1 MKDKL
6 DLFINGSW
14 VESKS
19 TEKIEVINPANEE
32 LIGHITAGTKDD
44 INNAVQAACN
54 AFKTYQYTSKDERI
68 ELLNNIVAEYEN
80 RYDDFVQTITEEMGA
95 PIWLSEKA
103 QASTGIKNIYETL
116 DALKDYQFEKPEGEY
131 TLIKEP
137 IGVIGMITPWNWPM
151 NQITTKVSAALA
163 AGCTMVLKPSEISP
177 YCAMLLAEVFDKA
190 GVPNGVFNVVNGYG
204 PTVGAALSE
213 HPDVAMMSFTG
224 STRAGIA
231 VAQASAV
238 SVKRVHQELGGK
250 SSNIILD
257 DVADLE
263 KSVKGGAGHC
273 FLNSGQSCN
282 APTKML
288 VSAKNYDKAVEVA
301 VQTANS
307 TTVGDPQGEFRI
319 GPIANKV
326 QYEKIL
332 RMIEIGIEEGASLVA
347 GGIEKPEGY
356 EKGYYVKPTV
366 FANVTNDM
374 TIAKEEIFGPVLS
387 IIKYDNED
395 EAIEIANDTEYGL
408 AGYVQ
413 GEPEHAKEVA
423 RKIRAGQV
431 IINGGARGTGAPFG
445 GYKSS
450 GNGRE
455 HGFLAAS
462 CRAKPP
468 ANHWAM
474 GEIVMDIQPRR
485 SWTKADQCLVASF
498 EASMYHSGC
507 RCMCN

>member
-1 MKDKL
+1 MKEKL
-6 DLFINGSW
+6 QFYINGAW
-14 VESKS
+14 VEPDSS
-19 TEKIEVINPANEE
+19 ERIEVINPANEE
-32 LIGHITAGTKDD
+32 LVGHVTAGTAAD
-44 INNAVQAACN
+44 IDKAVQAAN
-54 AFKTYQYTSKDERI
+54 EAFKTYQDTSKNDRI
-68 ELLNNIVAEYEN
+68 EILNNIIKEYEN

-103 QASTGIKNIYETL
+103 QASTGIKNLHETL
-116 DALKDYQFEKPEGEY
+116 DALKEYQFEKKEGDY
-131 TLIKEP
+131 TLIREP

-204 PTVGAALSE
+204 PTVGAALSD

-263 KSVKGGAGHC
+263 KSVRGGAGHC

-288 VSAKNYDKAVEVA
+288 VSENNYDKAVEIA
-301 VQTANS
+301 AQTANS
-307 TTVGDPQGEFRI
+307 TTVGDPQGEYRI
-319 GPIANKV
+319 GPIANKA
-326 QYEKIL
+326 QYEKII

-356 EKGYYVKPTV
+356 DKGYYVKPTV
-366 FANVTNDM
+366 FANVTSDM
-374 TIAKEEIFGPVLS
+374 TIAKEEIFGPVLA
-387 IIKYDNED
+387 ILKYKSED

-413 GEPEHAKEVA
+413 GEAAHANKVA

-455 HGFLAAS
+455 HGVHGLEE
-462 CRAKPP
+462 CL
-468 ANHWAM
+468 
-474 GEIVMDIQPRR
+474 E
-485 SWTKADQCLVASF
+485 TKAVIAP
-498 EASMYHSGC
+498 
-507 RCMCN
+507 

>member
-6 DLFINGSW
+6 QFYINGSW
-14 VESKS
+14 VDSESN
-19 TEKIEVINPANEE
+19 EKIEVINPANEE
-32 LIGHITAGTKDD
+32 IIGHVTAGTKGD
-44 INNAVQAACN
+44 IDRAVEAAFQA
-54 AFKTYQYTSKDERI
+54 FSSFQYTSKEERI
-68 ELLNNIVAEYEN
+68 ELLNNIISEYEN
-80 RYDDFVQTITEEMGA
+80 RYDDFVQVITEEMGA
-95 PIWLSEKA
+95 PLWLSEKA
-103 QASTGIKNIYETL
+103 QASTGIKNIHETL
-116 DALKDYQFEKPEGEY
+116 DALIDYQFEKPEGDY

-163 AGCTMVLKPSEISP
+163 AGCSMVLKPSEISP

-190 GVPNGVFNVVNGYG
+190 GVPGGVFNVVNGYG

-263 KSVKGGAGHC
+263 KSVRGGAGHC

-288 VSAKNYDKAVEVA
+288 VSAQNYDKAVEVA

-307 TTVGDPQGEFRI
+307 TTVGDPQGEYRI

-326 QYEKIL
+326 QDEKIL
-332 RMIEIGIEEGASLVA
+332 RMIEIGIEEGARLVA

-356 EKGYYVKPTV
+356 EKGYYIKPTV
-366 FANVTNDM
+366 FADVTNDM

-387 IIKYDNED
+387 IIKYENED

-413 GEPEHAKEVA
+413 GESEHAKEVA

-445 GYKSS
+445 GYKAS

-455 HGFLAAS
+455 HGLHGLEE
-462 CRAKPP
+462 CL
-468 ANHWAM
+468 
-474 GEIVMDIQPRR
+474 E
-485 SWTKADQCLVASF
+485 TKAVIAP
-498 EASMYHSGC
+498 
-507 RCMCN
+507 

>member
-6 DLFINGSW
+6 QFYINGAW
-14 VESKS
+14 VESDS
-19 TEKIEVINPANEE
+19 SERIEVINPANEE
-32 LIGHITAGTKDD
+32 IVGHVTAGTAAD
-44 INNAVQAACN
+44 IDKAVQAAN
-54 AFKTYQYTSKDERI
+54 KAFKTYQDTSRDDRI
-68 ELLNNIVAEYEN
+68 EILNNIITEYEN

-103 QASTGIKNIYETL
+103 QASTGIKNLHETL
-116 DALKDYQFEKPEGEY
+116 DALKEYQFEKKEGDY
-131 TLIKEP
+131 TLIREP

-177 YCAMLLAEVFDKA
+177 YCAMLLAEVFDQA
-190 GVPNGVFNVVNGYG
+190 GVPDGVFNVVNGYG
-204 PTVGAALSE
+204 PKVGAALSD
-213 HPDVAMMSFTG
+213 HPDIAMMSFTG

-263 KSVKGGAGHC
+263 KSVRGGAGHC

-288 VSAKNYDKAVEVA
+288 VSENNYDKAVEIA
-301 VQTANS
+301 AQTANS

-319 GPIANKV
+319 GPIANKA
-326 QYEKIL
+326 QYEKII

-347 GGIEKPEGY
+347 GGVEKPEGY
-356 EKGYYVKPTV
+356 DKGYYVKPTV

-387 IIKYDNED
+387 ILKYKSED

-413 GEPEHAKEVA
+413 GESVHANEVA

-455 HGFLAAS
+455 HGVHGLEE
-462 CRAKPP
+462 CL
-468 ANHWAM
+468 
-474 GEIVMDIQPRR
+474 E
-485 SWTKADQCLVASF
+485 TKAVIAP
-498 EASMYHSGC
+498 
-507 RCMCN
+507 

>member
-6 DLFINGSW
+6 QFYINGSW
-14 VESKS
+14 VDSESN
-19 TEKIEVINPANEE
+19 EKIEVMNPANEE
-32 LIGHITAGTKDD
+32 IIGHVTAGTKGD
-44 INNAVQAACN
+44 IDKAVAAAFQA
-54 AFKTYQYTSKDERI
+54 FSSFQYTSKEERI
-68 ELLNNIVAEYEN
+68 EILKNIISEYEN
-80 RYDDFVQTITEEMGA
+80 RYDDFVQAITEEMGA
-95 PIWLSEKA
+95 PLWLSEKA
-103 QASTGIKNIYETL
+103 QASTGIKNIHETL
-116 DALKDYQFEKPEGEY
+116 DALKDYQFEKPEGDY

-177 YCAMLLAEVFDKA
+177 YCAMLLAEVFEKA
-190 GVPNGVFNVVNGYG
+190 GVPDGVFNVVNGYG

-213 HPDVAMMSFTG
+213 HPDIAMMSFTG

-288 VSAKNYDKAVEVA
+288 VSAQNYDKAVEVA

-307 TTVGDPQGEFRI
+307 TTVGDPQGEYRI
-319 GPIANKV
+319 GPIANKA

-332 RMIEIGIEEGASLVA
+332 RMIEIGIEEGARLVA

-366 FANVTNDM
+366 FADVTNDM

-455 HGFLAAS
+455 HGLHGLEE
-462 CRAKPP
+462 CL
-468 ANHWAM
+468 
-474 GEIVMDIQPRR
+474 E
-485 SWTKADQCLVASF
+485 TKAVIAP
-498 EASMYHSGC
+498 
-507 RCMCN
+507 

>member
-1 MKDKL
+1 MSN
-6 DLFINGSW
+6 DLNFYINGDW
-14 VESKS
+14 IKS
-19 TEKIEVINPANEE
+19 DSNELIDVINPANEE
-32 LIGHITAGTKDD
+32 IVGQVTAGTKDD
-44 INNAVQAACN
+44 INKAVAAALK
-54 AFKTYQYTSKDERI
+54 AFDSYQHTTKDQRI
-68 ELLNNIVAEYEN
+68 ELLNNIIVEYKN
-80 RYDDFVQTITEEMGA
+80 RYDDFVQIITKEMGA
-95 PIWLSEKA
+95 PIWLSERA
-103 QASTGIKNIYETL
+103 QASTGIKNIQETL
-116 DALKDYQFEKPEGEY
+116 DALNDYEFEKPEGDY

-190 GVPNGVFNVVNGYG
+190 GVPDGVFNVVNGYG
-204 PTVGAALSE
+204 PIVGAALSE
-213 HPDVAMMSFTG
+213 HPDIAMMSFTG
-224 STRAGIA
+224 STKAGIA

-301 VQTANS
+301 VQTANNTS
-307 TTVGDPQGEFRI
+307 VGDPLGEFRI
-319 GPIANKV
+319 GPIANKA

-332 RMIEIGIEEGASLVA
+332 RMIEIGIEEGATLVA
-347 GGIEKPEGY
+347 GGVEKPDGC
-356 EKGYYVKPTV
+356 EKGYFVKPTV

-387 IIKYDNED
+387 IIKYENED
-395 EAIEIANDTEYGL
+395 EAIELANDTEYGL

-413 GEPEHAKEVA
+413 GEPDHAKEVA

-455 HGFLAAS
+455 HGLHGLEE
-462 CRAKPP
+462 CL
-468 ANHWAM
+468 
-474 GEIVMDIQPRR
+474 E
-485 SWTKADQCLVASF
+485 TKAVIAP
-498 EASMYHSGC
+498 
-507 RCMCN
+507 

>member
-1 MKDKL
+1 MSN
-6 DLFINGSW
+6 DLNFYINGDW
-14 VESKS
+14 IKS
-19 TEKIEVINPANEE
+19 DSNELIDVINPANEE
-32 LIGHITAGTKDD
+32 IVGQVTAGTKDD
-44 INNAVQAACN
+44 INKAVAAALK
-54 AFKTYQYTSKDERI
+54 AFDSYQHTTKDQRI
-68 ELLNNIVAEYEN
+68 ELLNNIIVEYKN
-80 RYDDFVQTITEEMGA
+80 RYDDFVQIITKEMGA
-95 PIWLSEKA
+95 PIWLSERA
-103 QASTGIKNIYETL
+103 QASTGIKNIQETL
-116 DALKDYQFEKPEGEY
+116 DALRDYQFEKPEGDY

-204 PTVGAALSE
+204 PIVGAALSE
-213 HPDVAMMSFTG
+213 HPDIAMMSFTG
-224 STRAGIA
+224 STKAGIA

-301 VQTANS
+301 VQTANNTS
-307 TTVGDPQGEFRI
+307 VGDPLGEFRI
-319 GPIANKV
+319 GPIANKA

-332 RMIEIGIEEGASLVA
+332 RMIEIGIEEGATLVA
-347 GGIEKPEGY
+347 GGVEKPDGC
-356 EKGYYVKPTV
+356 EKGYFVKPTV

-387 IIKYDNED
+387 IIKYENED
-395 EAIEIANDTEYGL
+395 EAIELANDTEYGL

-413 GEPEHAKEVA
+413 GEPDHAKEVA
-423 RKIRAGQV
+423 RKIRAGQI

-455 HGFLAAS
+455 HGLHGLEE
-462 CRAKPP
+462 CL
-468 ANHWAM
+468 
-474 GEIVMDIQPRR
+474 E
-485 SWTKADQCLVASF
+485 TKAVIAP
-498 EASMYHSGC
+498 
-507 RCMCN
+507 

>member
-1 MKDKL
+1 MENTMSN
-6 DLFINGSW
+6 DLNFYINGDW
-14 VESKS
+14 IKS
-19 TEKIEVINPANEE
+19 DSNELIDVINPANEE
-32 LIGHITAGTKDD
+32 IIGQVTAGTKDD
-44 INNAVQAACN
+44 IDKAVAAALK
-54 AFKTYQYTSKDERI
+54 AFDSYQYTSKDQRI
-68 ELLNNIVAEYEN
+68 ELLNNIIVEYKN
-80 RYDDFVQTITEEMGA
+80 RYDDFVQIITKEMGA
-95 PIWLSEKA
+95 PIWLSERA
-103 QASTGIKNIYETL
+103 QASTGIKNIQETL
-116 DALKDYQFEKPEGEY
+116 DALNDYEFEKPEGDY

-190 GVPNGVFNVVNGYG
+190 GVPDGVFNVVNGYG
-204 PTVGAALSE
+204 PIVGAALSE
-213 HPDVAMMSFTG
+213 HPDIAMMSFTG
-224 STRAGIA
+224 STKAGIA

-301 VQTANS
+301 VQTANNTS
-307 TTVGDPQGEFRI
+307 VGDPLGEFRI
-319 GPIANKV
+319 GPIANKA

-332 RMIEIGIEEGASLVA
+332 RMIEIGIEEGATLVA
-347 GGIEKPEGY
+347 GGVEKPDGC
-356 EKGYYVKPTV
+356 EKGYFVKPTV

-387 IIKYDNED
+387 IIKYENED
-395 EAIEIANDTEYGL
+395 EAIELANDTEYGL

-413 GEPEHAKEVA
+413 GEPDHAKEVA

-455 HGFLAAS
+455 HGLHGLEE
-462 CRAKPP
+462 CL
-468 ANHWAM
+468 
-474 GEIVMDIQPRR
+474 E
-485 SWTKADQCLVASF
+485 TKAVIAP
-498 EASMYHSGC
+498 
-507 RCMCN
+507 

>member
-1 MKDKL
+1 MENTMSN
-6 DLFINGSW
+6 DLNFYINGDW
-14 VESKS
+14 IKS
-19 TEKIEVINPANEE
+19 DSNELIDVINPANEE
-32 LIGHITAGTKDD
+32 IIGQVTAGTKDD
-44 INNAVQAACN
+44 IDKAVAAALK
-54 AFKTYQYTSKDERI
+54 AFDSYQYTSKDQRI
-68 ELLNNIVAEYEN
+68 ELLNNIIVEYKN
-80 RYDDFVQTITEEMGA
+80 RYDDFVQIITKEMGA
-95 PIWLSEKA
+95 PIWLSERA
-103 QASTGIKNIYETL
+103 QASTGIKNIQETL
-116 DALKDYQFEKPEGEY
+116 DALRDYQFEKPEGDY

-190 GVPNGVFNVVNGYG
+190 GVPDGVFNVVNGYG
-204 PTVGAALSE
+204 PIVGAALSE
-213 HPDVAMMSFTG
+213 HPDIAMMSFTG
-224 STRAGIA
+224 STKAGIA

-301 VQTANS
+301 VQTANNTS
-307 TTVGDPQGEFRI
+307 VGDPLGEFRI
-319 GPIANKV
+319 GPIANKA

-332 RMIEIGIEEGASLVA
+332 RMIEIGIEEGATLVA
-347 GGIEKPEGY
+347 GGVEKPDGC
-356 EKGYYVKPTV
+356 EKGYFVKPTV

-387 IIKYDNED
+387 IIKYENED
-395 EAIEIANDTEYGL
+395 EAIELANDTEYGL

-413 GEPEHAKEVA
+413 GEPDHAKEVA

-455 HGFLAAS
+455 HGLHGLEE
-462 CRAKPP
+462 CL
-468 ANHWAM
+468 
-474 GEIVMDIQPRR
+474 E
-485 SWTKADQCLVASF
+485 TKAVIAP
-498 EASMYHSGC
+498 
-507 RCMCN
+507 

>member
-6 DLFINGSW
+6 QFYINGVW
-14 VESKS
+14 VESDS
-19 TEKIEVINPANEE
+19 SERIEVINPANEE
-32 LIGHITAGTKDD
+32 VVGHVTAGTAAD
-44 INNAVQAACN
+44 IDKAVQAAN
-54 AFKTYQYTSKDERI
+54 KAFKTYQDTSRDDRI
-68 ELLNNIVAEYEN
+68 EILNNIITEYEN

-103 QASTGIKNIYETL
+103 QASTGIKNLHETL
-116 DALKDYQFEKPEGEY
+116 DALKEYQFEKKEGDY
-131 TLIKEP
+131 TLIREP

-177 YCAMLLAEVFDKA
+177 YCAMLLAEVFDQA
-190 GVPNGVFNVVNGYG
+190 GVPDGVFNVVNGYG
-204 PTVGAALSE
+204 PTVGAALSD
-213 HPDVAMMSFTG
+213 HPNVAMMSFTG

-263 KSVKGGAGHC
+263 KSVRGGAGHC

-288 VSAKNYDKAVEVA
+288 VSENNYDKAVEIA
-301 VQTANS
+301 AQTANS

-319 GPIANKV
+319 GPIANKA
-326 QYEKIL
+326 QYEKII

-347 GGIEKPEGY
+347 GGVEKPEGY
-356 EKGYYVKPTV
+356 DKGYYVKPTV

-387 IIKYDNED
+387 ILKYKSED

-413 GEPEHAKEVA
+413 GESVHANEVA

-455 HGFLAAS
+455 HGVHGLEE
-462 CRAKPP
+462 CL
-468 ANHWAM
+468 
-474 GEIVMDIQPRR
+474 E
-485 SWTKADQCLVASF
+485 TKAVIAP
-498 EASMYHSGC
+498 
-507 RCMCN
+507 

>member
-1 MKDKL
+1 MNN
-6 DLFINGSW
+6 DLNFYINGEW
-14 VESKS
+14 VKSESN
-19 TEKIEVINPANEE
+19 ELIDVINPANEE
-32 LIGHITAGTKDD
+32 VLGRITAGTKED
-44 INNAVQAACN
+44 INNAVKAALS
-54 AFKTYQYTSKDERI
+54 AFSSFQHISKVERI
-68 ELLNNIVAEYEN
+68 ELLNNIITEYEN
-80 RYDDFVQTITEEMGA
+80 RYDDFVKIITEEMGA

-103 QASTGIKNIYETL
+103 QASTGIKNIHETL
-116 DALKDYQFEKPEGEY
+116 DALKDYQFERPEGDY

-177 YCAMLLAEVFDKA
+177 FCAMLLAEVFDKA
-190 GVPNGVFNVVNGYG
+190 GVPKGVFNVVNGYG
-204 PTVGAALSE
+204 PIVGAALSE

-263 KSVKGGAGHC
+263 RSVKGGAGHC

-301 VQTANS
+301 VNTANNTS
-307 TTVGDPQGEFRI
+307 VGDPMGEFRI
-319 GPIANKV
+319 GPIANKA

-332 RMIEIGIEEGASLVA
+332 KMIEIGIEEGASLVA
-347 GGIEKPEGY
+347 GGIEKPEGCD
-356 EKGYYVKPTV
+356 KGYYIKPTV

-387 IIKYDNED
+387 IIKYENED
-395 EAIEIANDTEYGL
+395 EAIKIANDTEYGL

-413 GEPEHAKEVA
+413 GEPEHAKKVA

-455 HGFLAAS
+455 HGLHGLEE
-462 CRAKPP
+462 CL
-468 ANHWAM
+468 
-474 GEIVMDIQPRR
+474 E
-485 SWTKADQCLVASF
+485 TKAVIAP
-498 EASMYHSGC
+498 
-507 RCMCN
+507 

>member
-1 MKDKL
+1 MNN
-6 DLFINGSW
+6 DLNFYINGEW
-14 VESKS
+14 VKSESN
-19 TEKIEVINPANEE
+19 ELIDVINPANEE
-32 LIGHITAGTKDD
+32 VLGHITAGTKDD
-44 INNAVQAACN
+44 INKAVKAALS
-54 AFKTYQYTSKDERI
+54 AFSVFQHTSKVERI
-68 ELLNNIVAEYEN
+68 ELLNNIITEYEN
-80 RYDDFVQTITEEMGA
+80 RYDDFVKIITEEMGA

-103 QASTGIKNIYETL
+103 QASTGIKNIHETL
-116 DALKDYQFEKPEGEY
+116 DALKDYQFERPEGDY

-177 YCAMLLAEVFDKA
+177 FCAMLLAEVFDKA
-190 GVPNGVFNVVNGYG
+190 GVPKGVFNVVNGYG
-204 PTVGAALSE
+204 PIVGAALSE

-263 KSVKGGAGHC
+263 RSVKGGAGHC

-301 VQTANS
+301 VNTANS
-307 TTVGDPQGEFRI
+307 TSVGDPMGEFRI
-319 GPIANKV
+319 GPIANKA

-332 RMIEIGIEEGASLVA
+332 KMIEIGIEEGASLVA
-347 GGIEKPEGY
+347 GGIEKPEGCD
-356 EKGYYVKPTV
+356 KGYYIKPTV

-387 IIKYDNED
+387 IIKYENED
-395 EAIEIANDTEYGL
+395 EAIKIANDTEYGL

-413 GEPEHAKEVA
+413 GEPEHAKKVA

-455 HGFLAAS
+455 HGLHGLEE
-462 CRAKPP
+462 CL
-468 ANHWAM
+468 
-474 GEIVMDIQPRR
+474 E
-485 SWTKADQCLVASF
+485 TKAVIAS
-498 EASMYHSGC
+498 
-507 RCMCN
+507 

>member
-177 YCAMLLAEVFDKA
+177 YCAMLLAVVFDKA

-307 TTVGDPQGEFRI
+307 TTVGDPQEEFRI

-455 HGFLAAS
+455 HGLHGLEE
-462 CRAKPP
+462 CL
-468 ANHWAM
+468 
-474 GEIVMDIQPRR
+474 E
-485 SWTKADQCLVASF
+485 TKAVIAP
-498 EASMYHSGC
+498 
-507 RCMCN
+507 

>member
-1 MKDKL
+1 MKDRL
-6 DLFINGSW
+6 QFYINGSW
-14 VESKS
+14 VDSESN
-19 TEKIEVINPANEE
+19 EKIEVINPANEE
-32 LIGHITAGTKDD
+32 IIGHVTAGTKGD
-44 INNAVQAACN
+44 IDRAVAAAFQA
-54 AFKTYQYTSKDERI
+54 FSSFQYTSKDERM
-68 ELLNNIVAEYEN
+68 ELLNNIISEYEN
-80 RYDDFVQTITEEMGA
+80 RYDDFVQAITEEMGA
-95 PIWLSEKA
+95 PLWLSEKA
-103 QASTGIKNIYETL
+103 QASTGIKNIHETL
-116 DALKDYQFEKPEGEY
+116 DALKDYQFEKPEGDY

-288 VSAKNYDKAVEVA
+288 VSAKNHDKAVEVA

-307 TTVGDPQGEFRI
+307 TTVGDPQEEFRI

-366 FANVTNDM
+366 FADVTNDM

-387 IIKYDNED
+387 IIKYENED

-413 GEPEHAKEVA
+413 GELEHAKEVA

-455 HGFLAAS
+455 HGLHGLEE
-462 CRAKPP
+462 CL
-468 ANHWAM
+468 
-474 GEIVMDIQPRR
+474 E
-485 SWTKADQCLVASF
+485 TKAVIAP
-498 EASMYHSGC
+498 
-507 RCMCN
+507 

>member
-6 DLFINGSW
+6 DFYINGSW
-14 VESKS
+14 VESES
-19 TEKIEVINPANEE
+19 IEKIEVINPANEE
-32 LIGHITAGTKDD
+32 LIGHITAGTKGD
-44 INNAVQAACN
+44 INNAVQAAFK
-54 AFKTYQYTSKDERI
+54 AFKTYQYTSKEERI
-68 ELLNNIVAEYEN
+68 ELLNNIIAEYEN
-80 RYDDFVQTITEEMGA
+80 RYDDFVKVITEEMGA
-95 PIWLSEKA
+95 PLWLSEKA
-103 QASTGIKNIYETL
+103 QASTGIKNLHETL
-116 DALKDYQFEKPEGEY
+116 DALKDYQFEKPEGDY

-190 GVPNGVFNVVNGYG
+190 GVPNGVFNLVNGYG

-257 DVADLE
+257 DVEDLE
-263 KSVKGGAGHC
+263 KSVRGGAGHC

-288 VSAKNYDKAVEVA
+288 VSSKNYEKAIEIA
-301 VQTANS
+301 TETANS
-307 TTVGDPQGEFRI
+307 TTVGNPQGEFRI
-319 GPIANKV
+319 GPIANQV

-332 RMIEIGIEEGASLVA
+332 RMIEIGIEEGARLVA

-366 FANVTNDM
+366 FADVTNDM

-387 IIKYDNED
+387 IIKYENEN

-455 HGFLAAS
+455 HGLHGLEECLES
-462 CRAKPP
+462 
-468 ANHWAM
+468 
-474 GEIVMDIQPRR
+474 
-485 SWTKADQCLVASF
+485 KAVIAP
-498 EASMYHSGC
+498 
-507 RCMCN
+507 

>member
-6 DLFINGSW
+6 QFYINGAW
-14 VESKS
+14 VESDS
-19 TEKIEVINPANEE
+19 SERIEVINPANEE
-32 LIGHITAGTKDD
+32 IVGHVTAGTAAD
-44 INNAVQAACN
+44 IDKAVQAAKQ
-54 AFKTYQYTSKDERI
+54 AFKTYQDTSRDDRI
-68 ELLNNIVAEYEN
+68 EILNNIITEYEN

-103 QASTGIKNIYETL
+103 QASTGIKNLHETL
-116 DALKDYQFEKPEGEY
+116 DALKEYQFEKKEGDY
-131 TLIKEP
+131 TLIREP

-177 YCAMLLAEVFDKA
+177 YCAMLLAEVFDQA
-190 GVPNGVFNVVNGYG
+190 GVPDGVFNVVNGYG
-204 PTVGAALSE
+204 PTVGAALSD

-263 KSVKGGAGHC
+263 KSVRGGAGHC

-288 VSAKNYDKAVEVA
+288 VSENNYDKAVEIA
-301 VQTANS
+301 AQTANS

-319 GPIANKV
+319 GPIANKA
-326 QYEKIL
+326 QYEKII

-347 GGIEKPEGY
+347 GGVEKPEGY
-356 EKGYYVKPTV
+356 DKGYYVKPTV

-387 IIKYDNED
+387 ILKYKSED

-413 GEPEHAKEVA
+413 GESVHANEVA

-455 HGFLAAS
+455 HGVHGLEE
-462 CRAKPP
+462 CL
-468 ANHWAM
+468 
-474 GEIVMDIQPRR
+474 E
-485 SWTKADQCLVASF
+485 TKAVIAP
-498 EASMYHSGC
+498 
-507 RCMCN
+507 

>member
-6 DLFINGSW
+6 QLYINGSW
-14 VESKS
+14 VDSESS
-19 TEKIEVINPANEE
+19 EKIEVINPANEE
-32 LIGHITAGTKDD
+32 LIGHVSAGTKGD
-44 INNAVQAACN
+44 IDKAVNAASQA
-54 AFKTYQYTSKDERI
+54 FLTFQHTSKEEKI
-68 ELLNNIVAEYEN
+68 ELLNNIISEYEN

-95 PIWLSEKA
+95 PLWLSEKA
-103 QASTGIKNIYETL
+103 QASTGIKNIHETL
-116 DALKDYQFEKPEGEY
+116 DALKDYQFEKPEGDY
-131 TLIKEP
+131 ILIKEP

-190 GVPNGVFNVVNGYG
+190 GVPDGVFNVVNGYG

-257 DVADLE
+257 DVADIE

-319 GPIANKV
+319 GPIANKA

-332 RMIEIGIEEGASLVA
+332 RMIEIGIEEGATLVA
-347 GGIEKPEGY
+347 GGVEKPEGY

-366 FANVTNDM
+366 FADVTNDM

-387 IIKYDNED
+387 IIKYDSED

-413 GEPEHAKEVA
+413 GEPEHAKAVA

-455 HGFLAAS
+455 HGIHGLEE
-462 CRAKPP
+462 CL
-468 ANHWAM
+468 
-474 GEIVMDIQPRR
+474 E
-485 SWTKADQCLVASF
+485 TKAVIAP
-498 EASMYHSGC
+498 
-507 RCMCN
+507 

>member
-6 DLFINGSW
+6 QFYINGAW
-14 VESKS
+14 VESDS
-19 TEKIEVINPANEE
+19 SERIEVINPANEE
-32 LIGHITAGTKDD
+32 VVGHVTAGTAAD
-44 INNAVQAACN
+44 IDKAVQSAN
-54 AFKTYQYTSKDERI
+54 KAFKTYQDTSRDDRI
-68 ELLNNIVAEYEN
+68 EILNNIITEYEN

-103 QASTGIKNIYETL
+103 QASTGIKNLHETL
-116 DALKDYQFEKPEGEY
+116 DALKEYQFEKKEGDY
-131 TLIKEP
+131 TLIREP

-177 YCAMLLAEVFDKA
+177 YCAMLLAEVFDQA
-190 GVPNGVFNVVNGYG
+190 GVPDGVFNVVNGYG
-204 PTVGAALSE
+204 PTVGAALSD

-263 KSVKGGAGHC
+263 KSVRGGAGHC

-288 VSAKNYDKAVEVA
+288 VSENNYDKAVEIA
-301 VQTANS
+301 AQTANS

-319 GPIANKV
+319 GPIANKA
-326 QYEKIL
+326 QYEKII

-347 GGIEKPEGY
+347 GGVEKPEGY
-356 EKGYYVKPTV
+356 DKGYYVKPTV

-387 IIKYDNED
+387 ILKYKSED

-413 GEPEHAKEVA
+413 GESVHANEVA

-455 HGFLAAS
+455 HGVHGLEE
-462 CRAKPP
+462 CL
-468 ANHWAM
+468 
-474 GEIVMDIQPRR
+474 E
-485 SWTKADQCLVASF
+485 TKAVIAP
-498 EASMYHSGC
+498 
-507 RCMCN
+507 

>member
-6 DLFINGSW
+6 HFYINGAW
-14 VESKS
+14 VEPDSS
-19 TEKIEVINPANEE
+19 EKIQVINPANEE
-32 LIGHITAGTKDD
+32 LVGHVSAGTKTD
-44 INNAVQAACN
+44 IDKAVKAANQA
-54 AFKTYQYTSKDERI
+54 FTTYQYTSKDDRI
-68 ELLNNIVAEYEN
+68 ELLKNIIGEYEN
-80 RYDDFVQTITEEMGA
+80 RYDDFVKTITEEMGA

-103 QASTGIKNIYETL
+103 QASTGIKNLHETL
-116 DALKDYQFEKPEGEY
+116 DALQDYQFEKKEGDY
-131 TLIKEP
+131 TLIREP

-177 YCAMLLAEVFDKA
+177 YCAMLLAEVFDAA
-190 GVPNGVFNVVNGYG
+190 GVPDGVFNVVNGYG
-204 PTVGAALSE
+204 PTVGAALSD

-288 VSAKNYDKAVEVA
+288 VSANNYEKAVEVA
-301 VQTANS
+301 AQTANN

-319 GPIANKV
+319 GPIANKA

-332 RMIEIGIEEGASLVA
+332 RMIEIGIEEGATLVA
-347 GGIEKPEGY
+347 GGVEKPEGY
-356 EKGYYVKPTV
+356 DKGYYVKPTV
-366 FANVTNDM
+366 FANVTSGM

-387 IIKYDNED
+387 IIKYDSED
-395 EAIEIANDTEYGL
+395 EAIHIANDTEYGL

-413 GEPEHAKEVA
+413 GEISHANEVA

-455 HGFLAAS
+455 HGVHGLEE
-462 CRAKPP
+462 CL
-468 ANHWAM
+468 
-474 GEIVMDIQPRR
+474 E
-485 SWTKADQCLVASF
+485 TKAVITP
-498 EASMYHSGC
+498 
-507 RCMCN
+507 